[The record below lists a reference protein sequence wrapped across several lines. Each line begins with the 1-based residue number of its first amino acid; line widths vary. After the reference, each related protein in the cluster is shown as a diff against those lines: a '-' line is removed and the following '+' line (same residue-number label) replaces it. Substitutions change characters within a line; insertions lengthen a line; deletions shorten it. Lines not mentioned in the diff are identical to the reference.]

1 MKFWILFFNKIIY
14 EAGITSIQ
22 CRKDE
27 NDNYC
32 SDASGNSA
40 DEKLM
45 NVIDDATKSDY
56 CTTIAIENL
65 NWMAHD
71 NKIVGHSNPAI
82 AVVAKR
88 GLKYL
93 KKFSQCQDE
102 VAEIEACFKGDNI
115 DNLCSKYNSSE
126 CQTAIA
132 DPFKVA
138 TSCQSLSEETK
149 NQILRDLYNK
159 VVFKAGIAFIQCQ
172 KDEYDNYCSEAFE
185 YFIDEKLMDVIDDVT
200 NSEYCT
206 TVAIESLNW
215 MVHDNKIAG
224 LSNPAVSVVAK
235 RGLEYLKKFSQCLDE
250 VAEIESCFH
259 GDDVNQLCSKYKSS
273 KCQTAISNPFEVAT
287 SCQSFSDITKD
298 QIISD
303 YFNRIILKDG
313 ITSIKCQKDENN
325 NYCSESVDFMTA
337 VSDSCKSKQCTENVL
352 MKLDH
357 MVFDD
362 NIKNSNEDIKDI
374 LIDALDVLNSE
385 SCNNE
390 VIIEEETSG
399 IIEDDG
405 DSIEN
410 ETESLAFM
418 F

>member
-1 MKFWILFFNKIIY
+1 MRSKILTLLAVTSTLSYNLESKVMGDNENQCSIDTYSYVDCFLNENGFDKLCNNYNSQRCQNFINDPLAAVPSCQSLPDEPKNEILNTFFNKIIY

-287 SCQSFSDITKD
+287 SC
-298 QIISD
+298 
-303 YFNRIILKDG
+303 
-313 ITSIKCQKDENN
+313 
-325 NYCSESVDFMTA
+325 
-337 VSDSCKSKQCTENVL
+337 
-352 MKLDH
+352 
-357 MVFDD
+357 
-362 NIKNSNEDIKDI
+362 
-374 LIDALDVLNSE
+374 
-385 SCNNE
+385 
-390 VIIEEETSG
+390 
-399 IIEDDG
+399 
-405 DSIEN
+405 
-410 ETESLAFM
+410 
-418 F
+418 